1 MLALFRVIPKSR
13 PSLPVIG
20 DSWEMRNYEPFLART
35 LEEYGSIVEI
45 NLPKTRTVI
54 TNHAPFVHEIMKRPD
69 DFPRMERARRL
80 VGQLLGDNIVTAE
93 GEPWRKMREMM
104 SPPFRAKYVQAMVA
118 DMRAEV
124 MAMLGRWQ
132 EAITN
137 QAPLEMNY
145 ELGRLAL
152 SILGRT
158 MLGLGSVGEGAV
170 TIGKALAET
179 MTQVFEDNHSLFVW
193 RWPPTPR
200 NLRFRYWRKKLYQL
214 VDAII
219 EERRGRLSKLEVG
232 EDGPT
237 DLLSIMLR
245 ASEGEDLSTVELRG
259 QLLTMLLAGHET
271 TATALTWTLYRI
283 AANYEAYERLVE
295 ESLIVATEGL
305 TVETL
310 RELSFTER
318 VIKESMRMDPP
329 VPLLA
334 RQTVAEVQLGDYHVP
349 TGAIMMLPIRL
360 IHNNPHF
367 WEEPTQFEPDRFLRP
382 VVPGSYLPFVLG
394 PHTCLGMN
402 FALTE
407 MKAVLSLLLSR
418 GCHFEMVRPGQPEI
432 PVGPFRKPKSLW
444 MYVTRRF

>member
-1 MLALFRVIPKSR
+1 
-13 PSLPVIG
+13 
-20 DSWEMRNYEPFLART
+20 MRNYEPFMART
-35 LEEYGSIVEI
+35 LEEYGPIVLI
-45 NLPKTRTVI
+45 NLPKTHTVL
-54 TNHAPFVHEIMKRPD
+54 TNHAPFVQEMMRRPE

-104 SPPFRAKYVQAMVA
+104 SPPFRAKHVQAMVTG
-118 DMRAEV
+118 MQAEV

-132 EAITN
+132 GAITT

-158 MLGLGSVGEGAV
+158 MLGLGSVGEEAAMM
-170 TIGKALAET
+170 GKALTET
-179 MTQVFEDNHSLFVW
+179 MTQVFEDSHSLFVW
-193 RWPPTPR
+193 RLPPTPR
-200 NLRFRYWRKKLYQL
+200 NLRFWYWRQKLYQL

-219 EERRGRLSKLEVG
+219 DRRRHELEKLPTG

-245 ASEGEDLSTVELRG
+245 ASEGEGLSTVELRG

-271 TATALTWTLYRI
+271 TATALTWTLFHI
-283 AANYEAYERLVE
+283 SANYEVYERLVE
-295 ESLIVATEGL
+295 ESAVVTTEGL
-305 TVETL
+305 TVEAMRNL
-310 RELSFTER
+310 GFTER

-334 RQTVAEVQLGDYHVP
+334 RQTVADVQLGDYKVP
-349 TGAIMMLPIRL
+349 ARTIMMLPIRL

-367 WEEPTQFEPDRFLRP
+367 WEEPTQFQPDRFLQP
-382 VVPGSYLPFVLG
+382 LVPGSYLPFVLG

-402 FALTE
+402 FAMTE
-407 MKAVLSLLLSR
+407 MKAVLSLILNH
-418 GCHFEMVRPGQPEI
+418 GYHFEMVHPGQPDV